1 VDNKRRSWEVF
12 AHGSMVSGVNQGVA
26 PEGTPQRLCPQSP
39 VLFKHDGWPTAESV
53 AMLASPMQ
61 QRGTDQREAT
71 QRSGAPM
78 IPNDAAIHAVTQ
90 NRTDRQRGRASLI
103 ALWLAQVAL
112 AVMFLMAGGSKL
124 AGVPAMVS
132 LFDAFGLGQWFRYVT
147 GVIEV
152 ASGIALL
159 VPSAAIFGALLLIPT
174 MLGAAPAN
182 LFLGQSPAVPLVLL
196 LVAVAVAWTR
206 RHQLRIS

>member
-1 VDNKRRSWEVF
+1 
-12 AHGSMVSGVNQGVA
+12 
-26 PEGTPQRLCPQSP
+26 
-39 VLFKHDGWPTAESV
+39 
-53 AMLASPMQ
+53 
-61 QRGTDQREAT
+61 
-71 QRSGAPM
+71 M

-90 NRTDRQRGRASLI
+90 NRTDRQRSRASLI

-132 LFDAFGLGQWFRYVT
+132 LFDALGLGQWFRYVT
-147 GVIEV
+147 GVIEL

-174 MLGAAPAN
+174 MLGAAAAN

-196 LVAVAVAWTR
+196 LVAVAVAWAR